1 MSAAALDRLLAIL
14 VAAQLATGLLSLRA
28 GSPPTAPLF
37 VVHGV
42 LGGALLV
49 AVAWKLRRSVPPAL
63 RGRRWG
69 RLALGAALA
78 GLTLAAL
85 AGGFAWV
92 ASGRIL
98 HIGPWTVLTAHVIA
112 ALLLVPIALV
122 HLLPRR
128 WRLLRPPASGSR
140 ERLLTRRTAMATLGL
155 GALGVLAWAVAN
167 GVEALAGGM
176 RRFTGSRWLPDGGI
190 PPPTT
195 FFGESVEP
203 LDAASWRLRVA
214 GMVQRPLELGLAELA
229 ALGDDTDDDAVLDCT
244 GGWALRTAWGGVR
257 LGRILDE
264 AGADAGA
271 RLVTIRSQTGW
282 YARMPVAE
290 ARRALLA
297 THVAGQPLPHGN
309 GAPCRLVAPDRRGLE
324 WVKWVTEVDVA

>member
-42 LGGALLV
+42 LGGALLA

-78 GLTLAAL
+78 ALTLAAL
-85 AGGFAWV
+85 GGGFAWV

-98 HIGPWTVLTAHVIA
+98 SIGPWTVLTAHVVA

-128 WRLLRPPASGSR
+128 WRLLKPLRARSADT
-140 ERLLTRRTAMATLGL
+140 LLTRRTALATLGL
-155 GALGVLAWAVAN
+155 GALGFVAWLAAN
-167 GVEALAGGM
+167 GVEALTGGT
-176 RRFTGSRWLPDGGI
+176 RRFTGSRFLPDGGV

-203 LDAASWRLRVA
+203 LDATAWRLRVHGVVA
-214 GMVQRPLELGLAELA
+214 RPLSLGLAELA
-229 ALGDDTDDDAVLDCT
+229 ALGEEDEGSAVLDCT
-244 GGWALRTAWGGVR
+244 GGWALRTTWRGVR
-257 LGRILDE
+257 LAHVL
-264 AGADAGA
+264 AASGA
-271 RLVTIRSQTGW
+271 RDRRKVTVRSVTGC
-282 YARMPVAE
+282 YPPMPPSE
-290 ARRALLA
+290 ARHALLA
-297 THVAGQPLPHGN
+297 TGVAGRPLPHGN

-324 WVKWVTEVDVA
+324 WVKWVTEVEAG